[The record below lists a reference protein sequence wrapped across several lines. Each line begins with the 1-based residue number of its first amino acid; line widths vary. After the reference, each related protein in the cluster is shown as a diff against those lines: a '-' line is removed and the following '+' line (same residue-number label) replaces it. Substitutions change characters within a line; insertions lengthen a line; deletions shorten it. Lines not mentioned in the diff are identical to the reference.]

1 MPTRQIHHPHHGA
14 YADAGKRWPIVLL
27 AGLGLLGALWW
38 FQARGPRAADPTA
51 GREII
56 VFGDSLVEG
65 VGATPGRDVPSLLSS
80 RIGVPIVNA
89 GRRGDT
95 TAAALARL
103 ETAVLSRDPRVVV
116 VLLGG
121 NDFLRRVPKEQT
133 FANLDAIV
141 GRIRARGAAVV
152 VVGLSLGILTDGY
165 GDRYEDLARRQSAG
179 LVPDVLDGIIG
190 RPELMADQIHPND
203 RGYALMADRIEP
215 ALRDLLR

>member
-1 MPTRQIHHPHHGA
+1 MARPSHDPHEA
-14 YADAGKRWPIVLL
+14 RYAEAGKWWPALAAAGLVLL
-27 AGLGLLGALWW
+27 GTIWW
-38 FQARGPRAADPTA
+38 LQARDPRAEAPTA
-51 GREII
+51 GTQVIA
-56 VFGDSLVEG
+56 FGDSLVEG
-65 VGATPGRDVPSLLSS
+65 VGATPGRDFPSLLSS

-203 RGYALMADRIEP
+203 RGYDLMAERIEP

>member
-1 MPTRQIHHPHHGA
+1 MARPSHDPHEA
-14 YADAGKRWPIVLL
+14 RYAEAGKWWPALAAFGLVLL
-27 AGLGLLGALWW
+27 GTIWW
-38 FQARGPRAADPTA
+38 LQARDPRAEAPTA
-51 GREII
+51 GTQVIA
-56 VFGDSLVEG
+56 FGDSLVEG
-65 VGATPGRDVPSLLSS
+65 VGATPGRDFPSLLST
-80 RIGVPIVNA
+80 RIGVPVVNA

-121 NDFLRRVPKEQT
+121 NDFLRRIPTEQT

-152 VVGLSLGILTDGY
+152 VVGLSLGILTDRY
-165 GDRYEDLARRQSAG
+165 GDRYEALARRQSAG

-215 ALRDLLR
+215 ALRGLVE

>member
-1 MPTRQIHHPHHGA
+1 MARPSHDPHEA
-14 YADAGKRWPIVLL
+14 RYADAGKWWPAL
-27 AGLGLLGALWW
+27 AVAGILLLGTIWW
-38 FQARGPRAADPTA
+38 LQSRAPHAEAPTA
-51 GREII
+51 GTQVIA
-56 VFGDSLVEG
+56 FGDSLVEG

-121 NDFLRRVPKEQT
+121 NDFLRRVPTEQT

-215 ALRDLLR
+215 VLREIVK

>member
-1 MPTRQIHHPHHGA
+1 MATRPRHDSHDAA
-14 YADAGKRWPIVLL
+14 YAGRRWPVVLL
-27 AGLGLLGALWW
+27 AGLGLLVAVWW
-38 FQARGPRAADPTA
+38 LRAGGPRAAAPTA
-51 GREII
+51 GTEII
-56 VFGDSLVEG
+56 AFGDSLVEG
-65 VGATPGRDVPSLLSS
+65 VGATAGRDFPSLLAS
-80 RIGVPIVNA
+80 RIGVPVVNA

-103 ETAVLSRDPRVVV
+103 DAAVLSRDPRVVV

-121 NDFLRRVPKEQT
+121 NDFLRRIPTEQT

-141 GRIRARGAAVV
+141 GRIRERGAAVV
-152 VVGLSLGILTDGY
+152 VVGLSLGVLTDGY